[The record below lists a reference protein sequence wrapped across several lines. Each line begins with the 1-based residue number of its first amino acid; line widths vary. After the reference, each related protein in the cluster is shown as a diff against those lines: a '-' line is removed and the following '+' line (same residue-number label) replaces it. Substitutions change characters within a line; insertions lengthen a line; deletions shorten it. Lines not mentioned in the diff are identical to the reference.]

1 MSRNE
6 SEAIS
11 ATKLL
16 SKRRGRY
23 CYIGSRQHYANHN
36 GEICMTLPGSE
47 GLASLMISMLLEQ
60 MRSYNA

>member
-16 SKRRGRY
+16 SKRRGR
-23 CYIGSRQHYANHN
+23 CRVFGSRQHYANHN
-36 GEICMTLPGSE
+36 GEICMTLPGSK
-47 GLASLMISMLLEQ
+47 GLGEFDDKYVIRTDEVL
-60 MRSYNA
+60 